1 MRPTPEAAGRP
12 AVGRW
17 ASAGEAEV
25 GAKVALLRGLTAGRE
40 WLERRG
46 LAGLLVGREGTLLA
60 SEGFEAYV
68 AAG

>member
-1 MRPTPEAAGRP
+1 MIQWAGTPAITFVLQNIVQWAMGPALGLASLAGAA
-12 AVGRW
+12 
-17 ASAGEAEV
+17 
-25 GAKVALLRGLTAGRE
+25 LI
-40 WLERRG
+40 